1 MDIATGQR
9 PSVVE
14 VDPREIGLED
24 DSGPLA
30 VTVRPLRYLTG
41 QGVPSDAT
49 PQEAKVAQPNR
60 VFTVTKIE
68 EPVEEA
74 FYEEPDDDTS
84 DQEPYP
90 AERAD
95 DERHPGGNWMED
107 VFE

>member
-49 PQEAKVAQPNR
+49 PHEAEVAQPNR

-68 EPVEEA
+68 EPVE
-74 FYEEPDDDTS
+74 
-84 DQEPYP
+84 
-90 AERAD
+90 AETKD
-95 DERHPGGNWMED
+95 FIED
-107 VFE
+107 VFDE